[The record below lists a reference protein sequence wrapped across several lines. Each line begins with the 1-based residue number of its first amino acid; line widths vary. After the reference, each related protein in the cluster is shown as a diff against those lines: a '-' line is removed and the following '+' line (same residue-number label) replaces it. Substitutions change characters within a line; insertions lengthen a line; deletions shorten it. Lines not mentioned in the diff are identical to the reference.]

1 MTTLTPLIATHM
13 GAALLALVIG
23 PVVLWSRRG
32 QGRVAPGRPGGPR
45 PGLHRALGML
55 WVLMMVVAAFTAAF
69 IRSVNLPNIA
79 GFSPIHLLIPL
90 TLGTLVYAFVALRR
104 GRIGAHRKA
113 MLTLYLNA
121 CVVAGAFTL
130 LPGRYLGQL
139 VWGQWLG
146 WL

>member
-1 MTTLTPLIATHM
+1 MTTLTPLIAFHM

-32 QGRVAPGRPGGPR
+32 QGRIAPGRPGGPR
-45 PGLHRALGML
+45 PTLHRALGAV
-55 WVLMMVVAAFTAAF
+55 WVLTMATAAVSAIF

-104 GRIGAHRKA
+104 GRIGAHRQA
-113 MLTLYLNA
+113 MVTLYISA
-121 CVVAGAFTL
+121 CLVAGAFTL

>member
-1 MTTLTPLIATHM
+1 MTTLSPLIAFHL

-32 QGRVAPGRPGGPR
+32 QGRIAPGRPGGPR
-45 PGLHRALGML
+45 PNLHRALGML
-55 WVLMMVVAAFTAAF
+55 WVLTMVVAAFTAAF
-69 IRSVNLPNIA
+69 IRSENLPNIA

-104 GRIGAHRKA
+104 GRIGAHRQA
-113 MLTLYLNA
+113 MVTLYLSA

-130 LPGRYLGQL
+130 LPSRYLGQL